1 MKLRHTFELLPHV
14 VVI

>member
-1 MKLRHTFELLPHV
+1 MKLRHAFELLPHV